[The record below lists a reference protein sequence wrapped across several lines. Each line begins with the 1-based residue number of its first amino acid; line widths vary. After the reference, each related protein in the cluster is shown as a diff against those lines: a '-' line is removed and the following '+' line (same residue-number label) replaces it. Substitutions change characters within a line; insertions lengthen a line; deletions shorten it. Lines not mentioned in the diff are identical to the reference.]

1 MRIKYWFGFFVI
13 FLLLGNGG
21 FMQGIS
27 EAASDECIHIVNAIQ
42 YSNDPDKLLF
52 RYRCGGRYNP
62 DFWAVY
68 EFSSGRAYDFDVLHK
83 ATKNAIHD
91 APSYSRDGK
100 LITFIAGQDNHR
112 NIFVM
117 NADGSNVRQL
127 THDYNETSGEV
138 GKDVVAMRLNATPS
152 FSPDGKRVIF
162 KRSAVKRV
170 KPKYDD
176 DPLLPS
182 RWDIY
187 EIEIETGKERR
198 LTNYEFYLISQ
209 PFYLLDGKQF
219 IFSAEMSYVVPDSE
233 SGLNRKARDRYED
246 KYEFN
251 AIFIMDGVNNEL
263 KPILKNGRHSGEP
276 QIAREGAVVF
286 RSEVNEMDGISRVG
300 GIYYGLFVFQNGRIK
315 RVVKDPFSNLR
326 FTVSP
331 DGEHVVF
338 SFSMDPVSVALS
350 IIKLDGKGQRDID
363 IPWQGLKKQIVQS
376 GNKKK

>member
-1 MRIKYWFGFFVI
+1 MLIV

-21 FMQGIS
+21 FTQGVS
-27 EAASDECIHIVNAIQ
+27 EAASDECFQVVNAIQ
-42 YSNDPDKLLF
+42 FSNDPDKLLF
-52 RYRCGGRYNP
+52 RHRCGGRYNP
-62 DFWAVY
+62 DFWAIY
-68 EFSSGRAYDFDVLHK
+68 EFSSGKAYDFDVLHN

-100 LITFIAGQDNHR
+100 LITFVAGQDNHR

-117 NADGSNVRQL
+117 NADGSNVKQL
-127 THDYNETSGEV
+127 THDYNENPREA
-138 GKDVVAMRLNATPS
+138 GKDVVTMRLNATPS

-209 PFYLLDGKQF
+209 PFYLPDGKRF
-219 IFSAEMSYVVPDSE
+219 IFSAELSINASPQE
-233 SGLNRKARDRYED
+233 SGIDRKKRD
-246 KYEFN
+246 KYWDQYRWN
-251 AIFIMDGVNNEL
+251 TIFIMDDVNNEL

-276 QIAREGAVVF
+276 QIAREGTVVF
-286 RSEVNEMDGISRVG
+286 LSDVNDMDGIARVG
-300 GIYYGLFVFQNGRIK
+300 GIYYGLFVFQNGRIR
-315 RVVKDPFSNLR
+315 RVINEPFSGLEY
-326 FTVSP
+326 TASP

-350 IIKLDGKGQRDID
+350 IITLDGTDRSRIR
-363 IPWQGLKKQIVQS
+363 IPWQRLKKQTVQS
-376 GNKKK
+376 GSKKQ